1 LSIGVF
7 TVPISLNQLRERKA
21 TTTLDLGDGLSIQLV
36 YKPNEITP
44 GYLDSVSKETD
55 LMALARVVARIIS
68 SWDITDDDGV
78 AMSVTDET
86 AAQLGIQLL
95 NEIITTV
102 ASDMRPLAAKRNGKR

>member
-1 LSIGVF
+1 M
-7 TVPISLNQLRERKA
+7 PISLNQLRERKA

-55 LMALARVVARIIS
+55 LMALARVVSRIVA
-68 SWDITDDDGV
+68 SWDITDDAGV
-78 AMSVTDET
+78 AMPVSDDT

-95 NEIITTV
+95 NEIITIV
-102 ASDMRPLAAKRNGKR
+102 ASDMRPLAVRKREKR